1 MLRRSTNA
9 EGLAWKEGLDRRS
22 PASIEVSSFAVI

>member
-9 EGLAWKEGLDRRS
+9 EGLAWKEGPDRHS
-22 PASIEVSSFAVI
+22 PASIEVSSRAVI